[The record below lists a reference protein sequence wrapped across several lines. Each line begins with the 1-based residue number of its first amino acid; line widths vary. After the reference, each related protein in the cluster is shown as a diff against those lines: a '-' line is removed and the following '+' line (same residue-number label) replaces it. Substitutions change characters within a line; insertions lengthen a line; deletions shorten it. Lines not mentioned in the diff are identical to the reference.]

1 MVSRDTLWKGIIEDL
16 IDHML
21 RFFFPKD
28 VHLIDFERGFEFL
41 DKELEQLMPVSEAK
55 LRRADKLIK
64 AWHKNGEEHWF
75 LFHVEV
81 QGYADP
87 AFAKRMFQS
96 AYRIQDRYERPI
108 TALAIY
114 TDSQKKFHVNE
125 YRYEFW
131 GTEIIYR
138 FNAFALPDHS
148 PEELAASDNVFAI
161 VLEAARMGLR
171 RSVKDDVIMNMK
183 LSIVR
188 RLVERGYDV
197 NTVRKI
203 SNFIRYYVHFAKP
216 ENSVKFEKELDL
228 IYKNRKSMGIEEAI
242 LAEVKQEGRQ
252 EGRQEGLE
260 GGIQLAKRHIIAN
273 GLKNGV
279 SENLLATLTDLSLEE
294 VRAIINSLKGSN

>member
-16 IDHML
+16 IDDVL
-21 RFFFPKD
+21 RFFFPEN
-28 VHLIDFERGFEFL
+28 VALIDFERGFEFL
-41 DKELEQLMPVSEAK
+41 DKELEQLLPASDAQ

-64 AWHKNGEEHWF
+64 AWHKSGEEHWF

-87 AFAKRMFQS
+87 DFAKRMFQS

-138 FNAFALPDHS
+138 FNTFALPDHS
-148 PEELAASDNVFAI
+148 PEELAASDHVFAI

-171 RSVKDDVIMNMK
+171 RSVKDDVLMNIK

-197 NTVRKI
+197 KTVENCRILSGTMSILLSRKI
-203 SNFIRYYVHFAKP
+203 PLN
-216 ENSVKFEKELDL
+216 L
-228 IYKNRKSMGIEEAI
+228 
-242 LAEVKQEGRQ
+242 
-252 EGRQEGLE
+252 
-260 GGIQLAKRHIIAN
+260 KRN
-273 GLKNGV
+273 
-279 SENLLATLTDLSLEE
+279 
-294 VRAIINSLKGSN
+294 